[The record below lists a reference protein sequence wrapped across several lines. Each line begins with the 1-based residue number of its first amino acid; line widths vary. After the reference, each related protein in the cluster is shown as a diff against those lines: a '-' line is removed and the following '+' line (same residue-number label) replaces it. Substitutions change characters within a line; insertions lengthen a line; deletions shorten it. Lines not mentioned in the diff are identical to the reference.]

1 MSSKLFVFAFS
12 LNLCEKIEKVTSVIY
27 YTHLKLRRMKQ
38 FFETSDFDGFTIV
51 VFLIL
56 ELILGIPGNDDVTSA
71 LNVDFSENP
80 PLHFLR
86 WRSFFQCREAN
97 FGLNTKK
104 MSSSI
109 IVRKE
114 EDIGDIDPTRISR
127 SVFVTG
133 FNAAT
138 KSEDLI
144 IHFQRKK
151 NGGGDIDSI
160 VISGKKGAAV
170 VTFDDPKGEKKSNV
184 SSELE

>member
-1 MSSKLFVFAFS
+1 
-12 LNLCEKIEKVTSVIY
+12 
-27 YTHLKLRRMKQ
+27 
-38 FFETSDFDGFTIV
+38 
-51 VFLIL
+51 
-56 ELILGIPGNDDVTSA
+56 
-71 LNVDFSENP
+71 
-80 PLHFLR
+80 
-86 WRSFFQCREAN
+86 
-97 FGLNTKK
+97 

-114 EDIGDIDPTRISR
+114 EDIGDIDPTSISR

-133 FNAAT
+133 LNAAT

-160 VISGKKGAAV
+160 VISRKKGAAV

>member
-1 MSSKLFVFAFS
+1 
-12 LNLCEKIEKVTSVIY
+12 
-27 YTHLKLRRMKQ
+27 MKQ
-38 FFETSDFDGFTIV
+38 FSKTSDFDWFTIV

-80 PLHFLR
+80 LLHLR
-86 WRSFFQCREAN
+86 WRSFFQCRETN
-97 FGLNTKK
+97 FGLKAKK

-151 NGGGDIDSI
+151 NGGGDIDSV
-160 VISGKKGAAV
+160 VISSKKGAAI
-170 VTFDDPKGEKKSNV
+170 VTFDDPEGEKKSNV